1 MTTTINQ
8 KKQVMIYLKKENET
22 KFKKIYLKR
31 KKSQKNSNL
40 LKKNCIKIS
49 KNFEN
54 KMFYVK

>member
-49 KNFEN
+49 KNFE
-54 KMFYVK
+54 KK

>member
-8 KKQVMIYLKKENET
+8 KKQVMIYLMKENET

-31 KKSQKNSNL
+31 KKKSQKNSNL

-49 KNFEN
+49 KNFE
-54 KMFYVK
+54 K

>member
-31 KKSQKNSNL
+31 KNH
-40 LKKNCIKIS
+40 KKIVIS
-49 KNFEN
+49 
-54 KMFYVK
+54 